1 MMKRTIF
8 VWVANMIKSEDI
20 DLKKSKK
27 GISPI
32 AIIIIILIIYFI
44 GKSQGWW

>member
-1 MMKRTIF
+1 MK
-8 VWVANMIKSEDI
+8 
-20 DLKKSKK
+20 LKMLKSKK